1 MKIVASTGTPD
12 IAMVYIAED
21 EQGRRLEYVESIEP
35 PTPRDRK
42 WVNII
47 STLWGCPIK
56 CTFCDAGLQY
66 KGRVSAEMMLA
77 QLDALVDL
85 QYPGRRVLTDKWK
98 IQFARMGEPAFNRDV
113 ITVLRQLP
121 ERYDAPGLLPSVS
134 TVGPK
139 GCNKFFRELIDV
151 KHDLYP
157 ENFQFQFSIHSTDP
171 EERRRLIPAPTLSS
185 AEMAEYGERIYGG
198 VGRKVTL
205 NFALGV
211 GITVD
216 PSELRRFFTPDV
228 FLIKLTPMNPT
239 IRASQHGLVDDSD
252 PVIQLKS
259 KAEQFRTVGYDVIE
273 SLGELEE
280 NAIGS
285 NCGQY
290 LASAE
295 KVEEVCGSAYQ
306 YQRVSAVIGQ

>member
-12 IAMVYIAED
+12 IAMVYIGED
-21 EQGRRLEYVESIEP
+21 DQGRRLEFVESIEP
-35 PTPRDRK
+35 PHSRDEK

-56 CTFCDAGLQY
+56 CSFCDAGLQY
-66 KGRVSAEMMLA
+66 KGKISAEAMLA

-85 QYPGRRVLTDKWK
+85 RYPDRKIPSRKWK

-113 ITVLRQLP
+113 IKVLEELP
-121 ERYDAPGLLPSVS
+121 TRYDAPGLLPSVS
-134 TVGPK
+134 TIAPK
-139 GCNKFFRELIDV
+139 GCKKFFADLMRV
-151 KHDLYP
+151 KHELYP
-157 ENFQFQFSIHSTDP
+157 ERFQFQFSVHSTDP
-171 EERRRLIPAPTLSS
+171 DERRRLIPAPSMS
-185 AEMAEYGERIYGG
+185 FSEMAEYGERIYGG

-205 NFALGV
+205 NFALGL

-216 PSELRRFFTPDV
+216 ANAMRRQFTPDA

-239 IRASQHGLVDDSD
+239 IRASQNGLVDESD
-252 PVIQLKS
+252 PRLQLAL
-259 KAEQFRTVGYDVIE
+259 KANEFRAVGFDVIE
-273 SLGELEE
+273 SIGELEE

-290 LASAE
+290 LEQLELQKVDCTNAYSYSAA
-295 KVEEVCGSAYQ
+295 KV
-306 YQRVSAVIGQ
+306 